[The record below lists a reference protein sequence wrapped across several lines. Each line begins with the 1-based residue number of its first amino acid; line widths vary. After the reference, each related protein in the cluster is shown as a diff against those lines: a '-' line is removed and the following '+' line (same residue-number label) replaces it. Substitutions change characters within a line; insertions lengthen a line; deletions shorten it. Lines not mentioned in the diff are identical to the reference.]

1 MRRRH
6 ASSTHSE
13 GLGQPR
19 GQVLVIVALGM
30 LAMIAMAGLVTDAGL
45 AWANRRQAQRQF
57 AENDYF
63 VITDL
68 DCIVELVDDVNAADS
83 RSGIQ
88 REIDLISA

>member
-45 AWANRRQAQRQF
+45 AWANRRQAQNLADAAAMAGARAMAARALQPRSR
-57 AENDYF
+57 
-63 VITDL
+63 
-68 DCIVELVDDVNAADS
+68 VNASLAA
-83 RSGIQ
+83 
-88 REIDLISA
+88 SAGS